1 MAGIS
6 NKKKNGTK
14 RILFTDEQGKRCT
27 IPLGRVYA
35 TAAES
40 FKLRVE
46 ALIAARRMG
55 IPFDSELAAW
65 LRDLPDT
72 MHGRLAKVG
81 LVDSRVNAAV
91 VTLEMLLN
99 RFEASSMVKS
109 ATRAA
114 RQPCIKSLL
123 GQFGAEKPIESLTI
137 IDAEDWHKCLSE
149 SKYAVATIAKF
160 INISKTIFRKAV
172 KWGLIAKSPFED
184 LRRGSQTN
192 QARSFYVT
200 DEMMKA
206 VLEVCAD
213 DHWRGVLILCRYA
226 GLRCPSELVGLKWSD
241 INWENNR
248 MTVQSPKT
256 ARHEGHAFRMVPI
269 APNVKQILLSLF
281 HNAEVGAEAVLPR
294 LRNATTNLRTTVVKY
309 ITRAGLTP
317 WPRTF
322 QNLRA
327 SCETDWVDR
336 CPAHAVAKWLG
347 HSPLIAAQHYLHV
360 RDAHFDMVTSGTK
373 SDASNVQNATQHH
386 LAWNA
391 SLSHEVLKT
400 TCYEGD
406 LRANAKEC
414 DATQIKEVGATGFE
428 PVTLAV

>member
-1 MAGIS
+1 MASIS
-6 NKKKNGTK
+6 RDKNGTK
-14 RILFTDEQGKRCT
+14 RVLFTDEQGMRRT
-27 IPLGRVYA
+27 VRLGAVNA
-35 TAAES
+35 KAAES

-72 MHGRLAKVG
+72 MYGRLAAVG
-81 LVDSRVNAAV
+81 LIESRVNATV
-91 VTLEMLLN
+91 VTLEMLLK
-99 RFEASSMVKS
+99 RFEESSMVKP

-114 RQPCIKSLL
+114 WQPCIKSLL
-123 GQFGAEKPIESLTI
+123 GQFGADKPIGSLTI
-137 IDAEDWHKCLSE
+137 GHAEDWHKCLSE

-172 KWGLIAKSPFED
+172 KWGLITKSPFED

-248 MTVQSPKT
+248 MTVKSPKT

-309 ITRAGLTP
+309 IARAGLTP

-327 SCETDWVDR
+327 SCETDWVDH

-360 RDAHFDMVTSGTK
+360 RDAHFDLITGGAKSGAL
-373 SDASNVQNATQHH
+373 DVQNAAQHPSAALRTH
-386 LAWNA
+386 
-391 SLSHEVLKT
+391 SHEASKT

-414 DATQIKEVGATGFE
+414 DATQNKEVGATGLE
-428 PVTLAV
+428 PVTFAV